1 MEDKINGAKNTGIQ
15 DNEEMLY
22 QEVEQQ
28 DKKIEAQEKKI
39 KQQKSDKRRKNL
51 IIAFLLVV
59 IIILL
64 LRACDSH
71 SNPVIEDLR
80 ERFGVETDVDAN
92 DDFSEKSKEEIE
104 KELNEKVQAGY
115 INISMNLAPE
125 FETGTSEGNLMI
137 VNEDINNYP
146 QVVQI
151 YVKDSGELVYESKL
165 IPVGTKID
173 TGKLLVDLDKGEYPC
188 VAYFHNVDPET
199 GYSLGKAGAELTIK
213 VLG

>member
-1 MEDKINGAKNTGIQ
+1 
-15 DNEEMLY
+15 
-22 QEVEQQ
+22 
-28 DKKIEAQEKKI
+28 
-39 KQQKSDKRRKNL
+39 
-51 IIAFLLVV
+51 
-59 IIILL
+59 
-64 LRACDSH
+64 
-71 SNPVIEDLR
+71 
-80 ERFGVETDVDAN
+80 
-92 DDFSEKSKEEIE
+92 
-104 KELNEKVQAGY
+104 
-115 INISMNLAPE
+115 MNLAPE

-151 YVKDSGELVYESKL
+151 YIKDSGELVYESKL

>member
-1 MEDKINGAKNTGIQ
+1 MEENKIIPTEQETQ
-15 DNEEMLY
+15 DNNEMLS
-22 QEVEQQ
+22 QQRGQQ
-28 DKKIEAQEKKI
+28 DKKI
-39 KQQKSDKRRKNL
+39 KQLKSDKRRKNL
-51 IIAFLLVV
+51 VIGVMLVI

-71 SNPVIEDLR
+71 DNPVVEDLR
-80 ERFGVETDVDAN
+80 QRFGVETDANAN
-92 DDFSEKSKEEIE
+92 DDFQKKSQDEIIAD
-104 KELNEKVQAGY
+104 LNEKVQAGY
-115 INISMNLAPE
+115 INISMNLTPV

-151 YVKDSGELVYESKL
+151 YLRDSGELLYESKL

-188 VAYFHNVDPET
+188 VAYFHNVDSET
-199 GYSLGKAGAELTIK
+199 GYSLGKAGAELVIK